1 MIRSRSRYQDLGE
14 KPTKYFLGLEN
25 RHYTNELMSKITDS
39 NGIEYTETK
48 DFLNCQKQFYNNLY
62 DRVNTPGNKSI
73 NDFLEENEQKLS
85 HDTAQKLEGKITY
98 AELLQALK
106 SMKNDKSPGL
116 DGFTA
121 EFFNFF
127 WTDLGLFIL
136 RSINYGYEHGSLS
149 VTQKQGVITCLPK
162 PDKNRIF
169 LKKTGSLFH
178 C

>member
-1 MIRSRSRYQDLGE
+1 METEINEDLLNVKEETLQNLRLKKNRLTEIRKLKIEDVIIRSRSRYQDLGE
-14 KPTKYFLGLEN
+14 KPTKFFLGLEN
-25 RHYTNELMSKITDS
+25 RHYTNKLMSKITDS

-48 DFLNCQKQFYNNLY
+48 DILNCQKQFYNNLY

-73 NDFLEENEQKLS
+73 NNFLEENEQKLS

-121 EFFNFF
+121 DFFKFF
-127 WTDLGLFIL
+127 LD
-136 RSINYGYEHGSLS
+136 
-149 VTQKQGVITCLPK
+149 
-162 PDKNRIF
+162 
-169 LKKTGSLFH
+169 
-178 C
+178 